1 MKKGHVELFE
11 KVNTQL
17 EMVYEELTSLSKK
30 SPNDAVNK
38 FKLQFVNKILKDT
51 NLLLDTKHRP
61 FDDFSMFDEETLPT
75 NSDVVFILAQYLSC
89 MENLRAEN
97 VQQMDFSTNWYWVID
112 GTLSSIRTA
121 PPKKLKGR

>member
-1 MKKGHVELFE
+1 MELFE

-51 NLLLDTKHRP
+51 NLLLDAKHRP
-61 FDDFSMFDEETLPT
+61 FDDFSMFDEEALPT
-75 NSDVVFILAQYLSC
+75 NSDVVFILAQYLGC

-97 VQQMDFSTNWYWVID
+97 VQQMDYSTNWYWVID
-112 GTLSSIRTA
+112 GALSSIRAA